1 MSSNSSPSREQM
13 LKHLAHTVKVASRTK
28 SFGRHPFGSIL
39 VGPDNETV
47 LLEQGNIDTLHHAE
61 STLCH
66 VAWTNFS
73 PEYLS
78 NCTLYTNF
86 EPCVM
91 CAGSC
96 YWANIGRVVY
106 GIAEERLL
114 QLTGNNEE
122 NPTMSM
128 PCRKVFEAGQR
139 PVQVEG
145 PFPELEKEIIADHL
159 EFWAK

>member
-66 VAWTNFS
+66 VACKS
-73 PEYLS
+73 IS
-78 NCTLYTNF
+78 NRF
-86 EPCVM
+86 
-91 CAGSC
+91 
-96 YWANIGRVVY
+96 
-106 GIAEERLL
+106 
-114 QLTGNNEE
+114 
-122 NPTMSM
+122 
-128 PCRKVFEAGQR
+128 
-139 PVQVEG
+139 
-145 PFPELEKEIIADHL
+145 
-159 EFWAK
+159 

>member
-1 MSSNSSPSREQM
+1 MSLPTNDQM
-13 LKHLAHTVKVASRTK
+13 VAHLRQTIKVAARAK
-28 SFGRHPFGSIL
+28 KFGRHPFGSIL
-39 VGPDNETV
+39 VDADHETV

-73 PEYLS
+73 PEYLAK
-78 NCTLYTNF
+78 CTLYTNF

-96 YWANIGRVVY
+96 YWSGIGTVVY
-106 GIAEERLL
+106 GISEDRLL
-114 QLTGNNEE
+114 DLTGNSQE

-128 PCRKVFEAGQR
+128 PCRNVFDAGQR
-139 PVQVEG
+139 KVNVFG
-145 PFPELEKEIIADHL
+145 PFPQLEQEIIADHL
-159 EFWAK
+159 EFWT

>member
-1 MSSNSSPSREQM
+1 MSQQELTHEIM
-13 LKHLAHTVKVASRTK
+13 VAHLLHTIKVAARAKT
-28 SFGRHPFGSIL
+28 FGRHPFGSIL
-39 VGPDNETV
+39 VGPDNKTV

-73 PEYLS
+73 PEYLAK
-78 NCTLYTNF
+78 CTLYTNF

-96 YWANIGRVVY
+96 YWANIGTVIY
-106 GIAEERLL
+106 GISEDRLL
-114 QLTGNNEE
+114 CLTGHNKE

-128 PCRKVFEAGQR
+128 PCRQVFEAGQR
-139 PVQVEG
+139 KVKVFG
-145 PFPELEKEIIADHL
+145 PFPELEQDIIADHL
-159 EFWAK
+159 EFWN